1 MKTSNISY
9 HYDFSP
15 VRGCSGSFKSVRYRN
30 SILFLIIKYLGNG
43 KVDLIKNKN
52 GLIDKFDFRNPR
64 FEKSQII
71 YIPAKGLVLK
81 FLDMVDREKFGKND
95 PL

>member
-15 VRGCSGSFKSVRYRN
+15 VRGRSGSFKSVRYRN

-64 FEKSQII
+64 FEKIADYLYPGEGVSFKI
-71 YIPAKGLVLK
+71 
-81 FLDMVDREKFGKND
+81 FGYGGSGEIWKK
-95 PL
+95 